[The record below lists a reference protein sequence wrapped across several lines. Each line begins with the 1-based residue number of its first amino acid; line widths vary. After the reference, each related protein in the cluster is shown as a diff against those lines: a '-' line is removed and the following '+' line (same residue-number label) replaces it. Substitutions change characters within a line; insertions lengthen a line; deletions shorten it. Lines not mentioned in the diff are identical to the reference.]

1 MSAAARDKPAAPA
14 PAPAPASLELQREVE
29 QFLFHEARLLDLHR
43 FTQWLDLY
51 TEDATYW
58 IPLEANQADP
68 FETTSIA
75 YDDRTLLA
83 LRVRQY
89 AQPRAHSR
97 LPLARTTHQV
107 GNVMLLQAEG
117 EPPHT
122 ELLVGSTLVLVE
134 YRQQRQRVWGAN
146 VEHRL
151 RRGPGGLGIVA
162 KRVDIVNS
170 EADLD
175 GIAFL
180 F

>member
-1 MSAAARDKPAAPA
+1 MSAAARDKPAA